1 MSRLKAP
8 FSTTELT
15 YRDHDHV
22 LQVLVDLPLFSRRL
36 GLDDVGVGAR
46 QAVGGSPDFLLFLLR
61 QKEKKSCQSQVQ
73 VVKRWAIVLMDL
85 SSYPAPRCTDSGSSQ
100 YGYMRQA
107 SVSKLSIN
115 LGNIEQSS
123 RNARNQTQ
131 DGWL

>member
-61 QKEKKSCQSQVQ
+61 QKEKK
-73 VVKRWAIVLMDL
+73 VLSEP
-85 SSYPAPRCTDSGSSQ
+85 SSSGET
-100 YGYMRQA
+100 
-107 SVSKLSIN
+107 
-115 LGNIEQSS
+115 LGNRSDGPEFISS
-123 RNARNQTQ
+123 P
-131 DGWL
+131 